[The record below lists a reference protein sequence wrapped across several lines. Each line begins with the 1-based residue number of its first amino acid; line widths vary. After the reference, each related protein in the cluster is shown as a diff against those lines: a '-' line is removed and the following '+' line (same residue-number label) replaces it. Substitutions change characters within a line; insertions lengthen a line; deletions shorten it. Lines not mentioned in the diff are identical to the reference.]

1 MEFTTYVRKPFVV
14 EAIEVTDENIEQ
26 LAELIGELRHKENG
40 APYISVNRR
49 LVPNIFRVYPGFW
62 VTKLGDNIRCYSS
75 RIFTQQFVQSDTDI
89 EAWVAYLNADKAD
102 SEVPDEFIQL
112 AQDED

>member
-1 MEFTTYVRKPFVV
+1 MEFTTFVRKPFVV

-49 LVPNIFRVYPGFW
+49 HIVQDRVYTGFW
-62 VTKLGDNIRCYSS
+62 ITKMGGNIRCYSS
-75 RIFTQQFVQSDTDI
+75 RIFTNEFVRSNSDI
-89 EAWVAYLNADKAD
+89 EAWVSYLNNSSDE
-102 SEVPDEFIQL
+102 SEVPDEFVQL
-112 AQDED
+112 SQDED